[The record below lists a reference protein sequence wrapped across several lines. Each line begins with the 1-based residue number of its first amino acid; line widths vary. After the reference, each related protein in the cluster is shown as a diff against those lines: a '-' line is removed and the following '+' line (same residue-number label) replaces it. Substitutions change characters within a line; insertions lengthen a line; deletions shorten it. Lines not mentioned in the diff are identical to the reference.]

1 MLSLK
6 DRINLLEEDLTTIP
20 PRVSVY
26 HDLPFAILRYDPE
39 QEWEL
44 RGETNKL
51 ITRLSRKGK
60 EVINLSLSSLLWEA
74 IEKSEGLEAIIE
86 LEKERG
92 FLVAQEQVTVYLSDP
107 DWCPLTELLTDKIQE
122 LDREKHLI
130 FLTGASSMA
139 PSIYHMS
146 RLLDEMQGKTDVI
159 MILFYPGS
167 IEGNTGLRF
176 MGLKDR
182 EALGNYRVKIYS

>member
-1 MLSLK
+1 MPVLSLK
-6 DRINLLEEDLTTIP
+6 DRINLLEEDLTAVP

-51 ITRLSRKGK
+51 ITRLSGKGK
-60 EVINLSLSSLLWEA
+60 EVINISLSSLLWEA

-92 FLVAQEQVTVYLSDP
+92 FPVAQEQVTVYLSDP
-107 DWCPLTELLTDKIQE
+107 DWCPLTELLTEKIHD
-122 LDREKHLI
+122 LDRERHLI
-130 FLTGASSMA
+130 FLTGASAMA

-167 IEGNTGLRF
+167 IEGRRAF
-176 MGLKDR
+176 
-182 EALGNYRVKIYS
+182 S

>member
-92 FLVAQEQVTVYLSDP
+92 FNVAQEQVTVYLSDP
-107 DWCPLTELLTDKIQE
+107 DWCPLTELLTERYKNWIGETSYFFKVHQQW
-122 LDREKHLI
+122 HLLFI
-130 FLTGASSMA
+130 ICPDYLMKCRG
-139 PSIYHMS
+139 
-146 RLLDEMQGKTDVI
+146 RQNVI
-159 MILFYPGS
+159 MILFLSPEY
-167 IEGNTGLRF
+167 
-176 MGLKDR
+176 
-182 EALGNYRVKIYS
+182 